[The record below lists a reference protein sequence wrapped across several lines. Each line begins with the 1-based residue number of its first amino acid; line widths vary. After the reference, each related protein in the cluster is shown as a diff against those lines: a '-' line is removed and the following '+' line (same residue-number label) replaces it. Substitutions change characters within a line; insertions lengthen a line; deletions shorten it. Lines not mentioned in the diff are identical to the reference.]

1 MTIRT
6 LFDPSKDIH
15 RTIEKVI
22 TYDAAEETRLKAE
35 ISEYIVTES
44 IEEQLYKL
52 LEAMQVAMD
61 TGDTGDTG
69 DAGDAGDAHAVLN
82 DIAVWLSGFYG
93 SGKSSFS
100 KYLGLAFDDQCTIDG
115 TPFLKHLQ
123 DRLHKPQTKALLAT
137 VAQRFPAAVVML
149 DLASEMLSGATM
161 EDVSTV
167 LYYKV
172 LQWAGYSQNLKVAAF
187 ERMIQQDGRT
197 AELHQRIAEALPGAT
212 WARVQNN
219 PLAIDGLIPKIAHA
233 MYPALFP
240 DDKSFSSNTE
250 GFFQF
255 EDQRVQQMIDMVR
268 DKSGKQNIIF
278 IVDEVGQYVA
288 SRDNLILNL
297 DGLAKN
303 LKRIGG
309 GRVWIMATAQQTLT
323 EDDPRAALNS
333 DKLYKLKDRFP
344 IQIDLESSDIK
355 EICYRRLLGKSP
367 AGETELGRLFDTHG
381 QALRHNIKLQDAKFY
396 DADFS
401 RESFVNLYPF
411 LPAHFDILL
420 HLLGAL
426 AKSTGGIGL
435 RSAIKV
441 IQDVLKGEGGSAA
454 MADQPVGWLA
464 TTVTLY
470 DELQKDIGRAFAST
484 HQAVGKVLIRFPDSP
499 LHQEIA
505 KSVAV
510 LQILGNLPVTV
521 QNVASLMHPAID
533 APSQLETVS
542 KAVEDMRNDV
552 HVPLGEKDGN
562 LVFLS
567 EKLRDIEQER
577 GSLALRGVDV
587 RRIFNDALREA
598 FDPLPRVSLHG
609 SMAVASG
616 LKVQSGGSLTSL
628 AGEQNKVQT
637 VVELVAPGDYD
648 AAKNRLLD
656 DSRGRPGR
664 NTIGLLARANPDL
677 DDLANEIYRCQRISE
692 LHRNE
697 PDQEIKDYC
706 AGQLDRAAHLAV
718 QLQSKIKQTL
728 QAGSFVFRGQVTALS
743 ALATDL
749 LDAAKKLLADVAEQV
764 FDRYS
769 EAPVRVDTDTAE
781 KFLKVANPAAIGSS
795 LDPLGLVQAS
805 AGRAV
810 FKTDHKAMVSIR
822 DAIDKHGSMDGK
834 RLLEH
839 FGSDPF
845 GWSPDTTRYIVA
857 AMLMAGELKLKAS
870 GREVTVAGQQ
880 AIDALKT
887 NNAFKPVGVA
897 LRDQRPSIETL
908 GRAAERL
915 TELIG
920 DMVIPLEQEISKAA
934 AKHFPRFQ
942 HDYGP
947 LAERLGALGLAGGE
961 RVLSLNQ
968 DLADVLFTDAS
979 DAPQRLG
986 AETSSIYDN
995 LTWAQAVKRVLDNG
1009 LDATVRALQTH
1020 RRDIGELPDTG
1031 VPGELRQELA
1041 DELSTL
1047 SERLGREDFHQHG
1060 ADLSSQLTHIQA
1072 RVREAVLKLAE
1083 AQRQRLKDGA
1093 EDLQRLSEWTE
1104 LTQEE
1109 RGNALDRLD
1118 GLALDATEDLNGLKR
1133 LLARDYDING
1143 TLEDLTRSIQRDGR
1157 ARRHQRERNKV
1168 TGSGIGDTTPTR
1180 ITRSIPLP
1188 ETLTSA
1194 TALDDLIRQLQEVKA
1209 QLAAYDE
1216 IELSFSIRVESQ

>member
-6 LFDPSKDIH
+6 LFDPSKDID

-22 TYDAAEETRLKAE
+22 TYDASEESRLKAE

-52 LEAMQVAMD
+52 LESMQVAMD
-61 TGDTGDTG
+61 
-69 DAGDAGDAHAVLN
+69 AGDSENVLN

-115 TPFLKHLQ
+115 IPFLKHLQ

-187 ERMIQQDGRT
+187 ERMIEQDGRT
-197 AELHQRIAEALPGAT
+197 DELHERVAQALPGAT

-219 PLAIDGLIPKIAHA
+219 PLAIDGLIPKIAHE
-233 MYPALFP
+233 MYPSLFP
-240 DDKSFSSNTE
+240 DAKSFSSSTE

-278 IVDEVGQYVA
+278 IVDEVGQYVS

-303 LKRIGG
+303 LKRLGG

-367 AGETELGRLFDTHG
+367 AGEAQLAALFEAHG
-381 QALRHNIKLQDAKFY
+381 QALRHNTKLQDAKYY

-401 RESFVNLYPF
+401 RESFINLYPF

-426 AKSTGGIGL
+426 AKSTGGVGL

-441 IQDVLKGEGGSAA
+441 IQDVLKGEGRSAA

-484 HQAVGKVLIRFPDSP
+484 HQAVGKVAIRFPDSP
-499 LHQEIA
+499 LHQDVA

-521 QNVASLMHPAID
+521 QNVASLMHPGID
-533 APSQLETVS
+533 LPSQLEPVRQ
-542 KAVEDMRNDV
+542 AVAEMLADV
-552 HVPLGEKDGN
+552 HVPLGEKNGN

-577 GSLALRGVDV
+577 GAIALRGVDV

-609 SMAVASG
+609 SMAVATG
-616 LKVQSGGSLTSL
+616 LKVQSGGSVTSL
-628 AGEQNKVQT
+628 AGEQSTVQT
-637 VVELVAPGDYD
+637 LVELVAASDYE
-648 AAKNRLLD
+648 ATKNRLLD
-656 DSRGRPGR
+656 DSRSRAGR
-664 NTIGLLARANPDL
+664 NTIGLLARSSPDL
-677 DDLANEIYRCQRISE
+677 DDLAGEIYRCQRISE

-706 AGQLDRAAHLAV
+706 TGQLDRAAKLAV

-728 QAGSFVFRGQVTALS
+728 QAGSFVFRGQVTAVS

-749 LDAAKKLLADVAEQV
+749 LEGARKLLADVAEQV
-764 FDRYS
+764 FDRYV
-769 EAPVRVDTDTAE
+769 EAPVRVSTDTAE
-781 KFLKVANPAAIGSS
+781 KFLKVANPAAIGST
-795 LDPLGLVQAS
+795 LDPLGLVQTA
-805 AGRAV
+805 AGRAT
-810 FKTDHKAMVSIR
+810 FKTDHKAMISIR
-822 DAIDKHGSMDGK
+822 DTIDKHGTMDGK

-857 AMLMAGELKLKAS
+857 AMLMGGELKLKVS
-870 GREVTVAGQQ
+870 GREVTAAGQQ

-887 NNAFKPVGVA
+887 NNAFKPIGVA
-897 LRDQRPSIETL
+897 LRDERPSNETL

-915 TELIG
+915 TELVG
-920 DMVIPLEQEISKAA
+920 ELVIPLEQEISKAA
-934 AKHFPRFQ
+934 AKYFPRFQ

-947 LAERLGALGLAGGE
+947 LAERLGGLGLAGRD
-961 RVLSLNQ
+961 RVSGLNQ
-968 DLADVLFTDAS
+968 DIADVLFTDAS

-986 AETSSIYDN
+986 AETSAIYDN
-995 LTWAQAVKRVLDNG
+995 LKWAQEAKRALDNG
-1009 LDATVRALQTH
+1009 LDVTIRKLQAH
-1020 RRDIGELPDTG
+1020 RREIGELPDTG
-1031 VPGELRQELA
+1031 VPGELRQELSE
-1041 DELSTL
+1041 DLGTL
-1047 SERLGREDFHQHG
+1047 GERLDQDDFYKHG
-1060 ADLSSQLTHIQA
+1060 ADFNSQLTHLQT
-1072 RVREAVLKLAE
+1072 RVREAVLKLADQQ
-1083 AQRQRLKDGA
+1083 QRRRKDGA
-1093 EDLQRLSEWTE
+1093 ENLRRLPEWDE

-1109 RGNALDRLD
+1109 RGNALSGLD
-1118 GLALDATEDLNGLKR
+1118 GLAFEATEDLSGLKK
-1133 LLARDYDING
+1133 LLARDYDLNS
-1143 TLEDLTRSIQRDGR
+1143 TLEALKRSIQRQGQER
-1157 ARRHQRERNKV
+1157 ARQRLEEEQSQQGQ
-1168 TGSGIGDTTPTR
+1168 TGPLKLSKSISVPAIMTTAAD
-1180 ITRSIPLP
+1180 I
-1188 ETLTSA
+1188 
-1194 TALDDLIRQLQEVKA
+1194 DGLIQQLRDIKA
-1209 QLAAYDE
+1209 QLDLYAE
-1216 IELSFSIRVESQ
+1216 VEVTFVLGGQFDGGN